1 MIAVSACLAG
11 RACRYDGKANTV
23 EALREKVERG
33 EAIAVCPEVLGG
45 LSIPRDPCERV
56 GNLICTQTGKDC
68 TAEYRK
74 GAEAALALIQK
85 HHITLAVLKAKSPS
99 CGKGLIYD
107 GSFTRTLKEGCG
119 ITAELLML
127 SGVRVLTEDEWK
139 EEKENSQK
147 A

>member
-1 MIAVSACLAG
+1 MNDRRQRLSGG

-33 EAIAVCPEVLGG
+33 EALHLSGG
-45 LSIPRDPCERV
+45 AGRVKHSARSVRARRRSDLHADRQGLYRRIP
-56 GNLICTQTGKDC
+56 Q
-68 TAEYRK
+68 

-107 GSFTRTLKEGCG
+107 GSFTRTLKEGGG
-119 ITAELLML
+119 ITA
-127 SGVRVLTEDEWK
+127 GR
-139 EEKENSQK
+139 
-147 A
+147 